1 MRIRKALLLLL
12 SILLLSS
19 VSYAADRSGQEIL
32 DDLAFSNVLS
42 GSGVAELNL
51 ITENARGQQRK
62 YSVKVYLKSDD
73 AGDRQFLEYLS
84 PADVRGTKFL
94 SLNLE
99 GQEDQMW
106 LYLPA
111 IGRERRIASHMT
123 GDSFMGTDFTY
134 DEIGGNFA
142 RSGEYSAER
151 LADEVEGGVTC
162 YVLDLTALSDAALYE
177 RIRMWVWQTENVPVK
192 VEFLNSAGVLQ
203 KTLTLSDFREVAGE
217 LVPHSVVMADNVK
230 GTRTILEIL
239 SVSEEEI
246 SEDVFTVR
254 YLRR

>member
-1 MRIRKALLLLL
+1 MKKTIVIMLSLIVLLGGFAC
-12 SILLLSS
+12 
-19 VSYAADRSGQEIL
+19 AAELSGQEIL
-32 DDLAFSNVLS
+32 DDLGFSTILS

-62 YSVKVYLKSDD
+62 FSVKVYLKSDD

-106 LYLPA
+106 LYMPA
-111 IGRERRIASHMT
+111 MGRERRIAAHMT

-142 RSGEYSAER
+142 KEGQYSAVR
-151 LADEVEGGVTC
+151 LEDQTEDGVKC
-162 YVLDLTALSDAALYE
+162 YVLDMTALEADALYE
-177 RIRMWVWQTENVPVK
+177 KVEMWVWQDEMVPVK
-192 VEFLNSAGVLQ
+192 VQFMDAGGTLK
-203 KTLTLSDFREVAGE
+203 KTLTLDNFKTVSKE
-217 LVPHSVVMADNVK
+217 LIPHDVIMADNVK
-230 GTRTILEIL
+230 GTRTILEIIE
-239 SVSEEEI
+239 VSEEDVDD
-246 SEDVFTVR
+246 DVFTVR

>member
-1 MRIRKALLLLL
+1 MKRMIVIVLSLIMLASGSAL
-12 SILLLSS
+12 
-19 VSYAADRSGQEIL
+19 AAKPSGQEIL
-32 DDLAFSNVLS
+32 DDLGFSTILS

-62 YSVKVYLKSDD
+62 FSVKVYLKSDD

-94 SLNLE
+94 SLNLK

-106 LYLPA
+106 LYMPA
-111 IGRERRIASHMT
+111 MGRERRIAAHMT

-142 RSGEYSAER
+142 EKGQYSAVR
-151 LADEVEGGVTC
+151 LEDQTEGGVKC
-162 YVLDLTALSDAALYE
+162 YVLDMTALKADALYKKVK
-177 RIRMWVWQTENVPVK
+177 MWVWQDEMVPVK
-192 VEFLNSAGVLQ
+192 VEFMDAAGVLQ
-203 KTLTLSDFREVAGE
+203 KTLTLDTFKTVSKE
-217 LVPHSVVMADNVK
+217 LIPHDVIMADNVK
-230 GTRTILEIL
+230 GTRTILEIIE
-239 SVSEEEI
+239 VSEEDVDD
-246 SEDVFTVR
+246 DVFTER